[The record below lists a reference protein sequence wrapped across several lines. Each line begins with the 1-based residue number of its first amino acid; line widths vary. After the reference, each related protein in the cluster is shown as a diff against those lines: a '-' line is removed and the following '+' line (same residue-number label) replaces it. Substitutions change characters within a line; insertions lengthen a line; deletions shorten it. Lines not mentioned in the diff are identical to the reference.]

1 MIPHTDILY
10 FNELQC
16 QIKIVQLRLS
26 NNTLM
31 IKDRC

>member
-10 FNELQC
+10 FNKLQC
-16 QIKIVQLRLS
+16 QIEIMQLRLS
-26 NNTLM
+26 NDTLM